1 MVTLNRNNIR
11 VLLAAI
17 LVSFVLV
24 MPVAGTVHAGD
35 CPTTS
40 SGSCAG

>member
-17 LVSFVLV
+17 LVSLVLV
-24 MPVAGTVHAGD
+24 MPVARAVHASD